1 MFTVVL
7 NNAQICWLFFYPP
20 LSRVRSNLCNI
31 WRYPVWSATY
41 LIYGGIYTGNLRL
54 AQQATCLKSK
64 QQIVH
69 RSFFWNINFCTS
81 DLHFF
86 VFSVNLIQHASC
98 NFPIFFSYATIHKVL
113 LKVYLSI
120 YIASLKYTKAST
132 IHYYITTH
140 NALIKS

>member
-1 MFTVVL
+1 MFSVVL
-7 NNAQICWLFFYPP
+7 NNACICWSFFYRP
-20 LSRVRSNLCNI
+20 LSCVRSNLCNI
-31 WRYPVWSATY
+31 WRYPLWSAIY
-41 LIYGGIYTGNLRL
+41 VKYGGIYSGNLWP
-54 AQQATCLKSK
+54 AQQSTCLKSK

-69 RSFFWNINFCTS
+69 ISFFFEYQLLYIRSAIFC
-81 DLHFF
+81 
-86 VFSVNLIQHASC
+86 VSVNLIQHATC

-140 NALIKS
+140 HALIKS